1 VSRKIDHPDHAN
13 TWQPRKDR
21 IDRPETADKDRGR
34 AIVRI
39 DADLCEDTGVCA
51 MVCPEDVLMFRQGHP
66 LVVKPTACTECWIC
80 VENCV
85 SGAIAIG

>member
-1 VSRKIDHPDHAN
+1 MSRRIDHPDTAN
-13 TWQPRKDR
+13 AWPSRKDR
-21 IDRPETADKDRGR
+21 IDRPETADKDKGR

-39 DADLCEDTGVCA
+39 DADACEDTGVCA
-51 MVCPEDVLMFRQGHP
+51 MVCPEGVFVLRQGHAH
-66 LVVKPTACTECWIC
+66 VVKPTACTECWIC